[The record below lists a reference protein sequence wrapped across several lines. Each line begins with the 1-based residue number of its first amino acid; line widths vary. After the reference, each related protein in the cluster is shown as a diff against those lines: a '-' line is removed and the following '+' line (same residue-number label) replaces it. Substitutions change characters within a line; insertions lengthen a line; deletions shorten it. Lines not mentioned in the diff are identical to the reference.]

1 MSLCLENRNYDLFI
15 KRAISGNV
23 LERPH
28 DVTRVLNS
36 FKLLIKQIY
45 QKGCAQ
51 QFNMKKDQNTEVA
64 SPLHKIQE
72 NLLTLKQKKQIDF

>member
-1 MSLCLENRNYDLFI
+1 MSSCLESRNYDLFI
-15 KRAISGNV
+15 KRATSENV

-36 FKLLIKQIY
+36 FKSLIKQIY
-45 QKGCAQ
+45 QKECAQ

-64 SPLHKIQE
+64 SPLRKTQE
-72 NLLTLKQKKQIDF
+72 NLLTLKQKKAD

>member
-1 MSLCLENRNYDLFI
+1 MSLYLENRNYDLFI
-15 KRAISGNV
+15 KRAISENV

-28 DVTRVLNS
+28 DVTRLLNS
-36 FKLLIKQIY
+36 FKSLIKQIY

-64 SPLHKIQE
+64 SPLQKI
-72 NLLTLKQKKQIDF
+72 